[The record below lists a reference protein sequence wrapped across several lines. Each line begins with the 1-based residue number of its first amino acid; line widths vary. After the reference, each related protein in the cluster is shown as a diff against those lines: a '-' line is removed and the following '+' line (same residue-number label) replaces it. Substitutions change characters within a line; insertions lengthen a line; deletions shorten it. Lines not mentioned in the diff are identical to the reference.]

1 MTTTPKT
8 RRGLR
13 MVLAAAMTGIMA
25 MAGGCAKRT
34 ESSRPAAADAPAAA
48 ASPQTP
54 SVAPAPTSAPASAS
68 ESTSTSWLSVDDQV
82 REAVFRHLF
91 VHNESGMKDSAQVYF
106 LAIDEGGG
114 KRRDPS
120 PALMARF
127 ARQKPRVE
135 PVSRADISF
144 EKGAVHRETGER
156 GLVFRVA
163 AIKRVSD
170 DVVEVEGG
178 YYEGN
183 LSASG
188 TLFRVERNAGVWIV
202 TSEKMQWIA

>member
-1 MTTTPKT
+1 
-8 RRGLR
+8 
-13 MVLAAAMTGIMA
+13 MTGMIA

-34 ESSRPAAADAPAAA
+34 EPARPDAAATPTTPA
-48 ASPQTP
+48 TP
-54 SVAPAPTSAPASAS
+54 SGASASAPAS

-91 VHNESGMKDSAQVYF
+91 IHNASGMKDSAQVYF

-156 GLVFRVA
+156 GLVFRVG

-170 DVVEVEGG
+170 DVAEVEGG

-188 TLFRVERNAGVWIV
+188 NLFRVERNAGVWIV

>member
-1 MTTTPKT
+1 MTSIA
-8 RRGLR
+8 RRILL
-13 MVLAAAMTGIMA
+13 MVVAAAMTGTIA

-34 ESSRPAAADAPAAA
+34 TPSRPAAAAAPEA
-48 ASPQTP
+48 P
-54 SVAPAPTSAPASAS
+54 SVASAS
-68 ESTSTSWLSVDDQV
+68 DSAATSTSWLPIDDQV

-91 VHNESGMKDSAQVYF
+91 THNESSVKDRALVYF

-120 PALMARF
+120 PALMAQF
-127 ARQKPRVE
+127 ARQRPRVE

-144 EKGAVHRETGER
+144 EKGAVHRDTGER
-156 GLVFRVA
+156 GLVFRVSA
-163 AIKRVSD
+163 NKRVSD

-188 TLFRVERNAGVWIV
+188 NLFRVERKAGVWIV
-202 TSEKMQWIA
+202 TDEKMQWIA